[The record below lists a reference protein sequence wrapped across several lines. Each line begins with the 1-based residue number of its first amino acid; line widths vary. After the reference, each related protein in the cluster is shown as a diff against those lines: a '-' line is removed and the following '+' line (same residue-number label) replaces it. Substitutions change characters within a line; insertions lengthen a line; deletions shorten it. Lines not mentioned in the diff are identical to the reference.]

1 MKSCMKECS
10 ARGCSNA
17 AKLAGSDPPLRGSLP
32 AKTGSLPPPRNKSHK
47 AQGLQIQLDA
57 PQWGVTETVTT
68 GVNVISSGRYAPGA
82 VEPVVLLEV
91 QRVLGKQKRGEVD
104 VLSAAVVVEVQT
116 DFGVPDFVLS
126 PAVVETLTFCSIT

>member
-1 MKSCMKECS
+1 
-10 ARGCSNA
+10 
-17 AKLAGSDPPLRGSLP
+17 
-32 AKTGSLPPPRNKSHK
+32 LPPPRNKSHK